1 MSHLE
6 TQVLEQ
12 LRTLPTDKQHQV
24 LVFVE
29 FLVAQAKQQLPAQ
42 GAPFA
47 PTPLS
52 TQSMQSDPFV
62 ATQRLRESIQVQ
74 GEPLSASIIQQ
85 RHEARY

>member
-6 TQVLEQ
+6 AQVLEQ
-12 LRTLPTDKQHQV
+12 LRTLPADKQHEV
-24 LVFVE
+24 LDFVE
-29 FLVAQAKQQLPAQ
+29 FLVARAKQQLPEAD
-42 GAPFA
+42 APFA
-47 PTPLS
+47 PTPSS

-74 GEPLSASIIQQ
+74 GEPLSTSVIQQ